1 MRSISSLKIGTRL
14 WVAFSVIIALTV
26 VLSVISIERVRSIS
40 SNLSEVNE
48 INSVKQRYAI
58 NFRGSVHDRAISLRD
73 VSLVTTADEV
83 DAAVADIERLAE
95 NYAKSAGPL
104 DAMLAD
110 VATSDSTERRI
121 VEEIKATEARTL
133 PLVAAVIAKRRE
145 GKAAE
150 ARAILMD
157 QARPEFVVWL
167 RQINEFIDLEE
178 AKNKAVGAQTTAM
191 AAGFTTLT
199 LMLTLLAVALGI
211 AVAYWSVRSMMPLR
225 RLTDVMG
232 RLATGAYETEVPSQ
246 DRTDEVGDIA
256 RAVQFFKQSSI
267 DRIAADKAARA
278 AQAELDAKL
287 RASEAEHLAARQ
299 AVVDTMAD
307 ALARLANGDLSVR
320 VDAEHA
326 GNYSAL
332 MQDFN
337 QAVETLSA
345 QLAQVDRAAQQVSA
359 AGSEITAGSQALATG
374 ASEQAASLEQVASR
388 VQEFAAMA
396 KQSAANAV
404 EARTLMSNARQH
416 TAEGSAR
423 MDRLTQAVTDIRQA
437 SSETA
442 KIVKTIEEIAF
453 QTNLLA
459 LNAAVEAAR
468 AGDAGRGF
476 AVVADE
482 VRALA
487 LRSAEASKTT
497 AALIERSVTSA
508 AHGVELNGQV
518 MQSLGQINQQVDRVA
533 VVVDQISTA
542 AAQQAETV
550 TQIDAAVVQMNG
562 VTQHVAANAEESASA
577 ATELE
582 SQAHMLR
589 ETVGRFVLSA
599 PAKAQRAEG
608 PTGPWRRPTQRTAA
622 PGRGVPRAAE
632 RELAEF

>member
-1 MRSISSLKIGTRL
+1 MRSISELKIGTRL
-14 WVAFSVIIALTV
+14 WVAFGVIIALTFG
-26 VLSVISIERVRSIS
+26 LSAISIDRVRSIS

-73 VSLVTTADEV
+73 VSLVTTSDEV
-83 DAAVADIERLAE
+83 DAAVADIARLAD

-110 VATSDSTERRI
+110 AATSDSTERRI
-121 VEEIKATEARTL
+121 IEEIKATEARTM
-133 PLVAAVIAKRRE
+133 PLVEAVIAKRRE

-178 AKNKAVGAQTTAM
+178 AKNKAVGAETTAM

-199 LMLTLLAVALGI
+199 LMLTLLAVAFGV
-211 AVAYWSVRSMMPLR
+211 AVAYWSVRSIEPLR

-232 RLATGAYETEVPSQ
+232 RLANGAYETDVPSR
-246 DRTDEVGDIA
+246 DRKDEVGDIA
-256 RAVQFFKQSSI
+256 RAVQFFKESSI
-267 DRIAADKAARA
+267 DRIAADEAARV

-287 RASEAEHLAARQ
+287 RASEAEHLAAQQ

-320 VDAEHA
+320 VDAESA
-326 GNYSAL
+326 GNYAAL

-337 QAVETLSA
+337 QAVETLST

-359 AGSEITAGSQALATG
+359 AGSEITSGSQALATG

-404 EARTLMSNARQH
+404 EARTLMTNARQH

-437 SSETA
+437 STETA

-459 LNAAVEAAR
+459 LNAAMEAAR

-577 ATELE
+577 ATEL
-582 SQAHMLR
+582 
-589 ETVGRFVLSA
+589 
-599 PAKAQRAEG
+599 
-608 PTGPWRRPTQRTAA
+608 
-622 PGRGVPRAAE
+622 
-632 RELAEF
+632 